1 MSSLKDRAFSGAIWS
16 SVERFS
22 TYGLQFVFS
31 ILMARLLAPS
41 DYGTI
46 ALLNVFFA
54 ICQTFIDS
62 GFNLAIIRKQDRT
75 EIDFS
80 TIFIFSMAVAG
91 FSYVLLWF
99 AAPYIADFYNLPEL
113 KIITRVVS
121 LNLIVST
128 LSSMHN
134 AKLSI
139 CLDFKSK
146 AKVSVFAVIGSSIIG
161 IYLAYNGF
169 GVWALVAQMIASNSI
184 KTLLLY
190 YYTRWIPALRF
201 SYDSFKELFSFG
213 SKMLVSGI
221 IGNIYNNL
229 YSIIIG
235 KFYTPAALGFY
246 SKAENFATLPSMQ
259 ISGVILNVTYPALA
273 KIQDDNERL
282 MEAYRKI
289 NKLSAFIIFPLM
301 VGLAAVSEPLINT
314 LLGEKWIGVVPL
326 LQILCFSYI
335 WDTFNSCN
343 MNLLQLKGYSEKY
356 LKLEAI
362 KKVLGLIVLVVS
374 LPMGIT
380 AMCIG
385 KVILSLIYIPIN
397 TFYSG
402 KMFKY
407 GLFRQIHDIAP
418 ILLHSLVMGV
428 IVLLSIYLF
437 PQPWSK
443 LLFGFVVG
451 AFYYIGGAAL
461 FKFPELKELYGLV
474 GNFMGARLKQKNQ
487 IQ

>member
-161 IYLAYNGF
+161 IYLAYNG
-169 GVWALVAQMIASNSI
+169 L
-184 KTLLLY
+184 
-190 YYTRWIPALRF
+190 
-201 SYDSFKELFSFG
+201 
-213 SKMLVSGI
+213 
-221 IGNIYNNL
+221 
-229 YSIIIG
+229 
-235 KFYTPAALGFY
+235 
-246 SKAENFATLPSMQ
+246 
-259 ISGVILNVTYPALA
+259 
-273 KIQDDNERL
+273 
-282 MEAYRKI
+282 
-289 NKLSAFIIFPLM
+289 
-301 VGLAAVSEPLINT
+301 
-314 LLGEKWIGVVPL
+314 
-326 LQILCFSYI
+326 
-335 WDTFNSCN
+335 
-343 MNLLQLKGYSEKY
+343 
-356 LKLEAI
+356 
-362 KKVLGLIVLVVS
+362 
-374 LPMGIT
+374 
-380 AMCIG
+380 
-385 KVILSLIYIPIN
+385 
-397 TFYSG
+397 
-402 KMFKY
+402 
-407 GLFRQIHDIAP
+407 
-418 ILLHSLVMGV
+418 
-428 IVLLSIYLF
+428 
-437 PQPWSK
+437 
-443 LLFGFVVG
+443 
-451 AFYYIGGAAL
+451 
-461 FKFPELKELYGLV
+461 
-474 GNFMGARLKQKNQ
+474 
-487 IQ
+487 

>member
-1 MSSLKDRAFSGAIWS
+1 
-16 SVERFS
+16 
-22 TYGLQFVFS
+22 
-31 ILMARLLAPS
+31 
-41 DYGTI
+41 
-46 ALLNVFFA
+46 
-54 ICQTFIDS
+54 
-62 GFNLAIIRKQDRT
+62 
-75 EIDFS
+75 
-80 TIFIFSMAVAG
+80 
-91 FSYVLLWF
+91 
-99 AAPYIADFYNLPEL
+99 
-113 KIITRVVS
+113 
-121 LNLIVST
+121 
-128 LSSMHN
+128 
-134 AKLSI
+134 
-139 CLDFKSK
+139 
-146 AKVSVFAVIGSSIIG
+146 
-161 IYLAYNGF
+161 
-169 GVWALVAQMIASNSI
+169 
-184 KTLLLY
+184 
-190 YYTRWIPALRF
+190 
-201 SYDSFKELFSFG
+201 
-213 SKMLVSGI
+213 MLVSGI